1 MAVSSTRDQVFLS
14 YAHEDLPQV
23 QRLYLELKKRDVNL
37 WFDKEHLGPG
47 EWRHQIEKALAS
59 SKAFIFCLS
68 SAALKKIG
76 EAPGFAEH
84 ELNDAYKFAKSSDSF
99 KIIPLRLED
108 CDRGDNRLSIYQQFD
123 LFPDWNDTLD
133 KLAVRLGGRS
143 LSNNPTGEK
152 LSDTDKDVEEL
163 VGKAFL
169 FHYAGD
175 YEKAYSTFTDI
186 EQIKGRLTWIVLNK
200 GIELFN
206 LRRYQEALNCFS
218 EVLQV
223 EEDYVNALF
232 SGAKSLEL
240 LNRRNE
246 ALANYEKIL
255 RIQPEHVNARY
266 SLGRGAV
273 AVSEAQPREAS
284 PDQDD
289 YHIII
294 AEFIGE
300 FFRSSD
306 HLFYTGDGG
315 NWHDVVYKP
324 DAKPLVQIGD
334 HVAEEQVLGVIFA
347 MGYVYEIKSD
357 VHGIV
362 REILIE
368 DHKDVEYGQPLFA
381 IEVTSPPKL

>member
-23 QRLYLELKKRDVNL
+23 QRLYVDLKKRDVNL

-47 EWRHQIEKALAS
+47 EWRHQIEKALAN

-76 EAPGFAEH
+76 EEPGFAEH
-84 ELNDAYKFAKSSDSF
+84 ELNDAYKFAKSSDTF

-123 LFPDWNDTLD
+123 LFPDWNDTLN

-143 LSNNPTGEK
+143 LSNNPTADK

-163 VGKAFL
+163 LGKAFL

-186 EQIKGRLTWIVLNK
+186 EQIKGRLTWIELNK

-218 EVLQV
+218 EVLHV
-223 EEDYVNALF
+223 EEDYVSALF
-232 SGAKSLEL
+232 SSAKSLEL
-240 LNRRNE
+240 LNRRSE
-246 ALANYEKIL
+246 AVSNYEKIL
-255 RIQPEHVNARY
+255 RIRPEHLNARY
-266 SLGRGAV
+266 SLGRAAPV
-273 AVSEAQPREAS
+273 VSKAQQGETQ
-284 PDQDD
+284 QDKE
-289 YHIII
+289 YHLIHS
-294 AEFIGE
+294 EHVGE

-306 HLFYTGDGG
+306 HGFYPGGDVGF
-315 NWHDVVYKP
+315 WPTLDYKP

-334 HVAEEQVLGVIFA
+334 RVAENQVLGVIFT
-347 MGYVYEIKSD
+347 MGDVYEIKSD

-362 REILIE
+362 REIPIE
-368 DHKDVEYGQPLFA
+368 DRQNVEYGQPLFA
-381 IEVTSPPKL
+381 IEVTSPPK